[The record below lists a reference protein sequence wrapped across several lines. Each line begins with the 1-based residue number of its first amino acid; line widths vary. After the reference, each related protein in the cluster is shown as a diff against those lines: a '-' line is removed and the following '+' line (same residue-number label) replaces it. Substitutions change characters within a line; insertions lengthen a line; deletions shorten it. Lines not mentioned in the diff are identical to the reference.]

1 MHSEAAA
8 TTMSLDPTPTFAQ
21 MMTPFADA
29 FGLTR
34 IWSRRHAES
43 DVTTREDRARLAS
56 EAAERATH
64 DALMAARAAE
74 RTRDEFLARMSHEL
88 RTPLNAVI
96 GFSRLLES
104 NRGGNQRPEDI
115 DLLKRVRTSGEQ
127 LLRLIEDV
135 LDQARIERGHLDL
148 SMKATDIVA
157 IANRVIDY
165 YRGAAAAKGVRLVG
179 VLPASAP
186 SVDLD
191 TARFEQVL
199 GHLMDN
205 AVKFTASG
213 TIRVTLVTD
222 AATGR
227 PTRLAV
233 SDTGIGIPEDALERI
248 FQPFEQGDASHGR
261 PYGGAGLGLPLARR
275 LCGVMGCQLLVQS
288 VEGKGS
294 KFIIRFPRPD

>member
-1 MHSEAAA
+1 M
-8 TTMSLDPTPTFAQ
+8 TTMPLDPTPSFAQ
-21 MMTPFADA
+21 MTTPRADA
-29 FGLTR
+29 FGL
-34 IWSRRHAES
+34 RRLLSWRHVES
-43 DVTTREDRARLAS
+43 DVRAREDRARLAS
-56 EAAERATH
+56 EAAERATQ

-135 LDQARIERGHLDL
+135 LDQARIERGHMDL
-148 SMKATDIVA
+148 SMKDTDIVA
-157 IANRVIDY
+157 IANRVADY
-165 YRGAAAAKGVRLVG
+165 YRGEAAAKGVRLVA
-179 VLPASAP
+179 VLPASASP
-186 SVDLD
+186 VDLD
-191 TARFEQVL
+191 AARFEQVL
-199 GHLMDN
+199 RHLMDN
-205 AVKFTASG
+205 AVKFTANG

-233 SDTGIGIPEDALERI
+233 SDTGIGIPEDAVDRI

-275 LCGVMGCQLLVQS
+275 LCGVMGCQLLVES

-294 KFIIRFPRPD
+294 KFTIRFPRPA